1 MRIASREVTQATV
14 LGYAR
19 TGEAVA
25 SFLARRGARVL
36 VSERGILTAN
46 ARRALD
52 AAGIAHEEGGHST
65 AALETDLLVLSPG
78 VPPTLA
84 LLAEAARRG
93 IPVISELDLA
103 SLFIPPEIPI
113 VAVTGTNGKST
124 TVELMGALL
133 RASGRD
139 TVVAGNIGTPAISI
153 LERPSLPEV
162 LVLEASSFQLEQSL
176 HLHPQVAVLLNL
188 SPNHLDRHGTMEAY
202 TAAKARLFERQTER
216 DAAVL
221 PRGLCATFPAGRARR
236 VFFDEA
242 PLSPLPFLAEL
253 APHNRANLRAALA
266 ACAALFPDFA
276 PSRVRRED
284 LREALSLP
292 FRLHLEGS
300 VAGVDVLNDSKS
312 TNAASTIAALASV
325 PSPVVLILG
334 GRHKGGGYE
343 ELARAIIARAVRSVV
358 LYGEAAPLL
367 AATLDV
373 TGYGRAMEC
382 VDLRQAF
389 AEALSVSRPG
399 DTILLS
405 PACSSFD
412 QYKDYTKRGEDFAQI
427 VRSHAAFTPI

>member
-188 SPNHLDRHGTMEAY
+188 SPNHLDRHGDR
-202 TAAKARLFERQTER
+202 K
-216 DAAVL
+216 
-221 PRGLCATFPAGRARR
+221 
-236 VFFDEA
+236 
-242 PLSPLPFLAEL
+242 
-253 APHNRANLRAALA
+253 
-266 ACAALFPDFA
+266 
-276 PSRVRRED
+276 
-284 LREALSLP
+284 
-292 FRLHLEGS
+292 
-300 VAGVDVLNDSKS
+300 
-312 TNAASTIAALASV
+312 
-325 PSPVVLILG
+325 
-334 GRHKGGGYE
+334 
-343 ELARAIIARAVRSVV
+343 SVV
-358 LYGEAAPLL
+358 
-367 AATLDV
+367 
-373 TGYGRAMEC
+373 
-382 VDLRQAF
+382 
-389 AEALSVSRPG
+389 
-399 DTILLS
+399 
-405 PACSSFD
+405 
-412 QYKDYTKRGEDFAQI
+412 
-427 VRSHAAFTPI
+427 